1 MSDTLKELSAIVK
14 ALGPTAGA
22 VLVVFL
28 FLGKTEYMVQS
39 FREEQ
44 KEMRTTMERMQD
56 RTTDRIDKRLE
67 AIENA
72 IRSQGIPRV
81 QIPAASTA
89 SHFTPR

>member
-1 MSDTLKELSAIVK
+1 MSDTMKEISSIVK

-28 FLGKTEYMVQS
+28 FLTKVEYIVQS
-39 FREEQ
+39 FRDEQ
-44 KEMRTTMERMQD
+44 HLMLSTLERMQD

-72 IRSQGIPRV
+72 IRSQGIPRMAL
-81 QIPAASTA
+81 PPASTA
-89 SHFTPR
+89 THYTPR